1 MNNYYTGAYR
11 YGKLVSWRLL
21 QYNGSLGMAYTIDEE
36 RRQGLS
42 SFLNIKLAEKVFQM
56 QDHVFCTV
64 LQKNLSSIEL
74 LTKLGYRSVCDEYW
88 LFH

>member
-1 MNNYYTGAYR
+1 
-11 YGKLVSWRLL
+11 
-21 QYNGSLGMAYTIDEE
+21 MAHTIDKE

-42 SFLNIKLAEKVFQM
+42 SILNIKLAEKIFQI

-64 LQKNLSSIEL
+64 IKKNHSSIQL
-74 LTKLGYRSVCDEYW
+74 LTKLGYTPVSDEYW

>member
-1 MNNYYTGAYR
+1 MDR
-11 YGKLVSWRLL
+11 
-21 QYNGSLGMAYTIDEE
+21 TINQE

-42 SFLNIKLAEKVFQM
+42 SILNIKLDEKVFQI
-56 QDHVFCTV
+56 QDHVFYTV
-64 LQKNLSSIEL
+64 ISSIQL

>member
-1 MNNYYTGAYR
+1 
-11 YGKLVSWRLL
+11 LSWRLL
-21 QYNGSLGMAYTIDEE
+21 QYNGSLGMDRTINQE

-42 SFLNIKLAEKVFQM
+42 SILNIKLDEKVFQI
-56 QDHVFCTV
+56 QDHVFYTV
-64 LQKNLSSIEL
+64 ISSIQL

>member
-1 MNNYYTGAYR
+1 
-11 YGKLVSWRLL
+11 
-21 QYNGSLGMAYTIDEE
+21 MAHTLDKE

-42 SFLNIKLAEKVFQM
+42 SLLNIKLAEKVFQI

-64 LQKNLSSIEL
+64 LKRNASSIKL
-74 LTKLGYRSVCDEYW
+74 LTKLGYRSVCNEYW